1 MQPQI
6 PTPASFFFIIVSNPH
21 LGGIISPA
29 RAHGG
34 PNQSPKTARHTPQ
47 NYPISL
53 SSFQKV
59 KLCDASTNTHTSQIL
74 LHHTN
79 SSTPGWGSFPIQGPR
94 GPAPQ
99 PQNSRTCP
107 QKLPIF
113 PIMLSYGLLMV
124 DKPAKL
130 PIHIQIR
137 TNNRGT
143 DPKTDKYRLPE
154 KQTDGWT

>member
-94 GPAPQ
+94 GPH
-99 PQNSRTCP
+99 
-107 QKLPIF
+107 
-113 PIMLSYGLLMV
+113 LS
-124 DKPAKL
+124 
-130 PIHIQIR
+130 
-137 TNNRGT
+137 
-143 DPKTDKYRLPE
+143 PKTVTLAHKNYPFSLLCHLMDF
-154 KQTDGWT
+154 